1 MTRSDDSTLTPGE
14 RAKVRME
21 AERALRQAGVLGMLP
36 TPIDEIMRVA
46 QIREIEEDIFNPSFI
61 AKIMAKAEKAGNAIR
76 RTLAKVVGLF
86 HASEGLIFV
95 DRTLMKVKQRFVRL
109 HESAHGFLPW
119 QRPMYS
125 LVQDGE
131 NALDPETAD
140 LFDREANTFAS
151 EVLFQLDAFRD
162 QAEAMPFDI
171 FTPVRLAKKF
181 NASNYAAIR
190 QYVSKNHR
198 TCVVVVL
205 NMPEIDPVV
214 GFRATLR
221 RVVASESFQ
230 QMFAGQTWPEIYT
243 PDDDIGQFV
252 PLHGRRAS
260 RKRQLG
266 LTDING
272 TLHDCIAESFSTGH
286 QVFVLIHTAKA
297 LTAKRIIFGSSV
309 SDARRQAG

>member
-1 MTRSDDSTLTPGE
+1 MPRPDDSTLTPGQLAQVRKE
-14 RAKVRME
+14 AK
-21 AERALRQAGVLGMLP
+21 RALQQAGAWGVLP

-46 QIREIEEDIFNPSFI
+46 QITEIEEDVLNPSFV
-61 AKIMAKAEKAGNAIR
+61 AKIVAKAEKAGQAIR
-76 RTLAKVVGLF
+76 RALSKVMGLF
-86 HASEGLIFV
+86 HASEGLIFI

-131 NALDPETAD
+131 NALDPDTAD

-151 EVLFQLDAFRD
+151 EVLFQLDTFHEE
-162 QAEAMPFDI
+162 AESMSFDI
-171 FTPVRLAKKF
+171 LTPVRLAKKF

-198 TCVVVVL
+198 TCAVVVL
-205 NMPEIDPVV
+205 NMPVLDPIG

-221 RVVASESFQ
+221 RVVGSESFLQ
-230 QMFAGQTWPEIYT
+230 LFAGQIWPEVYT
-243 PDDDIGQFV
+243 PDDDIGRFV

-260 RKRQLG
+260 AKRQLG
-266 LTDING
+266 LTDVNG
-272 TLHDCIAESFSTGH
+272 TLHDCMAESFSTGH
-286 QVFVLIHTAKA
+286 QVFVLIHVTKA
-297 LTAKRIIFGSSV
+297 LTAKRIILGSSV
-309 SDARRQAG
+309 A

>member
-1 MTRSDDSTLTPGE
+1 MPRPDDSTLTPSQMA
-14 RAKVRME
+14 RIRKE
-21 AERALRQAGVLGMLP
+21 AERALQQAGALGVLP

-46 QIREIEEDIFNPSFI
+46 QIREVEEDVLNPSFV
-61 AKIMAKAEKAGNAIR
+61 AKIMARAEKAGQTIR
-76 RTLAKVVGLF
+76 RALSKVMGLF
-86 HASEGLIFV
+86 HASEGLIFI

-131 NALDPETAD
+131 NALDPDTAD

-151 EVLFQLDAFRD
+151 EVLFQLNTFRD
-162 QAEAMPFDI
+162 QAEAMPFNI
-171 FTPVRLAKKF
+171 FTPVQLAKKF

-198 TCVVVVL
+198 TCAVVVL
-205 NMPEIDPVV
+205 NMPELDAVA

-221 RVVASESFQ
+221 RVVGSESFL
-230 QMFAGQTWPEIYT
+230 QMFSGQTWPEVYT

-260 RKRQLG
+260 GKRQFG
-266 LTDING
+266 LTDVSG

-286 QVFVLIHTAKA
+286 QVFVLIHVAKA
-297 LTAKRIIFGSSV
+297 LTAKRIILGSIV
-309 SDARRQAG
+309 ANAHR